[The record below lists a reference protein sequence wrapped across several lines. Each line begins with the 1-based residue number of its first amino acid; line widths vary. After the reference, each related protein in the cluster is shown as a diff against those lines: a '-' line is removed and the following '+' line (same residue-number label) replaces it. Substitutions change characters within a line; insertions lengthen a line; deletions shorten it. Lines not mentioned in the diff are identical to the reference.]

1 MKTTRSEL
9 KKILKECLKE
19 LIAEGILTEAIGNNQ
34 QASGNFVDIPQSEN
48 SAFLSEAIKNS
59 RMIANLATRGDS
71 QQTKILEGVLFDS
84 VMNSEIGQEGVS
96 IAQNK
101 NMNSGAKGR
110 WAALAF
116 NTQPKTGITM

>member
-19 LIAEGILTEAIGNNQ
+19 LIAEGILTETINRNNTQ
-34 QASGNFVDIPQSEN
+34 SNFVDIPQSEN
-48 SAFLSEAIKNS
+48 SAFLSEATKNS

-71 QQTKILEGVLFDS
+71 QQAKILEGVLLDS
-84 VMNSEIGQEGVS
+84 VINSEIGQEGVS

-101 NMNSGAKGR
+101 NMNNGAKGR

>member
-1 MKTTRSEL
+1 MKTTRTEL

-19 LIAEGILTEAIGNNQ
+19 LIAEGILTEAFMNKQ
-34 QASGNFVDIPQSEN
+34 QGEFINIPQPEN
-48 SAFLSEAIKNS
+48 AAFLNEATKNS

-71 QQTKILEGVLFDS
+71 QQAKILEGVLLDS
-84 VMNSEIGQEGVS
+84 VINSEIGQEGVS
-96 IAQNK
+96 IAQNR
-101 NMNSGAKGR
+101 NMSSGAKGR